1 MSVSETI
8 PVEDTPN
15 DETKANEAVSDSS
28 APEQGQLHASAPE
41 PEDAKPMPLDESDS
55 DALEA
60 DPEKDEI
67 TSLLETPNGP
77 FELTSGTRV
86 VVRQLKLREFLALL
100 RIVTRGAAPAL
111 GNVSLDFDNPNQF
124 VQSLLGIVLFAIPEA
139 TEETIEFVQ
148 TVVEPADLPK
158 DTKAALALRE
168 SLYEE
173 LFNPDLEDLINIVAV
188 VVASEGSDLQK
199 LGKRLKTMFGVASKM
214 GLTGGVKL
222 TQ

>member
-8 PVEDTPN
+8 PVEDTPT
-15 DETKANEAVSDSS
+15 DETVASEAVSDSS
-28 APEQGQLHASAPE
+28 APEQGQLQSTPA
-41 PEDAKPMPLDESDS
+41 EDAKPFPLEESDT

-67 TSLLETPNGP
+67 TALLETPNGP
-77 FELTSGTRV
+77 FELSSGTRV
-86 VVRQLKLREFLALL
+86 VVRQLKLREFLSLL

-111 GNVSLDFDNPNQF
+111 GSVSLDFDNPNQF
-124 VQSLLGIVLFAIPEA
+124 VQSLLGIILFAIPEA

-148 TVVEPADLPK
+148 TVVEPADVKSL
-158 DTKAALALRE
+158 DAKAAMASRE

-173 LFNPDLEDLINIVAV
+173 LFNPELEDLINIVAV

-214 GLTGGVKL
+214 GLTGNLKA
-222 TQ
+222 TK

>member
-8 PVEDTPN
+8 PTVEDTPN
-15 DETKANEAVSDSS
+15 DETAVSETASDLQS
-28 APEQGQLHASAPE
+28 ALGQEQSQPTPE
-41 PEDAKPMPLDESDS
+41 PTQPMPLNESETEEI
-55 DALEA
+55 EA

-67 TSLLETPNGP
+67 TALLSTPNGP
-77 FELTSGTRV
+77 FELSSGSRV
-86 VVRQLKLREFLALL
+86 VVKQLKLREFLALL

-111 GNVSLDFDNPNQF
+111 GSVSLDFDNPTQF

-148 TVVEPADLPK
+148 TVVEPADLPR
-158 DTKAALALRE
+158 DAKAAIAARE
-168 SLYEE
+168 SLMQE
-173 LFNPDLEDLINIVAV
+173 LFNPELEDLINIVAV

-214 GLTGGVKL
+214 GLTGNL
-222 TQ
+222 SA

>member
-15 DETKANEAVSDSS
+15 DETVASEAVSDPS
-28 APEQGQLHASAPE
+28 ALDSGQLQSTPE
-41 PEDAKPMPLDESDS
+41 VEEAKTKPLDQSDTEP
-55 DALEA
+55 LEA

-67 TSLLETPNGP
+67 AALLETPNGP
-77 FELTSGTRV
+77 FELASGTRV

-111 GNVSLDFDNPNQF
+111 GSVSLDFDNPNQF
-124 VQSLLGIVLFAIPEA
+124 VQSLLGIILFAIPEA

-158 DTKAALALRE
+158 DAKAAIAKRE
-168 SLYEE
+168 DLIDE
-173 LFNPDLEDLINIVAV
+173 LFNPELEDLINIVAV

-199 LGKRLKTMFGVASKM
+199 LGKRLKTMFSVASKM
-214 GLTGGVKL
+214 GLTGGVKI